1 MLKKL
6 WCAHL
11 LLLKSPHKHGKGVIP
26 FIHFMHINL
35 SSLFSSPNLNCT
47 IKTQICQKMSLHTVL
62 FLPYID
68 TSEKSHILR
77 VCSLW
82 CVAAVFKISA
92 QSELQR
98 KKWKIKQWADFS
110 NFCTS
115 VFAFVS
121 RKQKNIFV
129 IFRSKKQKTNNQK

>member
-1 MLKKL
+1 MLKTL
-6 WCAHL
+6 WCAYL
-11 LLLKSPHKHGKGVIP
+11 LLLKSPHKQGKGVIP

-62 FLPYID
+62 FLPYLD

-77 VCSLW
+77 VCRLW
-82 CVAAVFKISA
+82 CVAAVVKILA
-92 QSELQR
+92 QSELQGINE
-98 KKWKIKQWADFS
+98 KWNSEQISAISALLFLRLFQE
-110 NFCTS
+110 NE
-115 VFAFVS
+115 
-121 RKQKNIFV
+121 NIFV